1 MSKRTYVA
9 VTTTNPQHG
18 WNEVTTGEDK
28 DAVRD
33 AAERKIAGAQW
44 NQAKDIYTQTE
55 LANLRVV
62 SKTTAKREYGVDI
75 DTVDC
80 GY

>member
-18 WNEVTTGEDK
+18 WNEVLTGDNAES
-28 DAVRD
+28 VRD
-33 AAERKIAGAQW
+33 EAERKIAGYQW
-44 NQAKDIYTQTE
+44 NQAKDIYTQTK
-55 LANLRVV
+55 LTNLRVV

-75 DTVDC
+75 DAPQYD
-80 GY
+80 Y